1 MNQIGF
7 DPTIKQYWHVG
18 PTFGVVARFTSERYF
33 KAFCALQVE
42 LNYASLGWR
51 ENVLNA
57 NSEPLPDTYRRDQHY
72 LQLPVLA
79 RLAWGKETRGFMG
92 YFLAGPQV
100 VVIIRGLPFRR
111 TTCSLRTVTLSAF
124 SAISPMPP
132 QWWMVTSSTRTPD
145 DAVAWMA
152 GECRFW
158 VKTPLNVRI
167 VPTGGR
173 ARTNRVW
180 SS

>member
-1 MNQIGF
+1 MFSKTHSSIRTVPRQLQ
-7 DPTIKQYWHVG
+7 KC
-18 PTFGVVARFTSERYF
+18 VAS
-33 KAFCALQVE
+33 A
-42 LNYASLGWR
+42 
-51 ENVLNA
+51 
-57 NSEPLPDTYRRDQHY
+57 
-72 LQLPVLA
+72 
-79 RLAWGKETRGFMG
+79 
-92 YFLAGPQV
+92 V

-111 TTCSLRTVTLSAF
+111 ITCSLRTVTLSVF